1 MSLTCNQPTQQ
12 PPPPPPLFRA
22 PIFQLEVGTQHPYP
36 LPPPCDFFK
45 VLDTVTMMT
54 QWRNRVHRSA
64 ISNKI
69 NVEMPNGCMQPSSK
83 MAPSIVLLYCHLWKK
98 IKETTD
104 LFTPFHRY
112 LNKIKYAWSKYRKHT
127 INSLF
132 RNSAIDN
139 QYQNVIPQTNV
150 FLDQFSENTQ
160 LI

>member
-1 MSLTCNQPTQQ
+1 MHAT
-12 PPPPPPLFRA
+12 
-22 PIFQLEVGTQHPYP
+22 
-36 LPPPCDFFK
+36 FFK
-45 VLDTVTMMT
+45 DGPL
-54 QWRNRVHRSA
+54 NRLA
-64 ISNKI
+64 LL
-69 NVEMPNGCMQPSSK
+69 PS
-83 MAPSIVLLYCHLWKK
+83 LKK

-132 RNSAIDN
+132 RHSAIDI